1 MKPLTAELLQKF
13 DYMPDNAYLD
23 STDLQQL
30 LGTKSLGLHIR
41 HGYLPLPSERH
52 KACTPHYKAMVKDGY
67 KVHTYSSNNKKVYWR
82 IGVLRQFVKLNAD
95 THYEVLQSIL
105 QA

>member
-30 LGTKSLGLHIR
+30 LGTKCLGLHIR
-41 HGYLPLPSERH
+41 HGYLPAPSERH
-52 KACTPHYKAMVKDGY
+52 KACTPHYKARAKSGY
-67 KVHTYSSNNKKVYWR
+67 KQPTYSSNNKKSLLANGGTKTVCQTKRRYS
-82 IGVLRQFVKLNAD
+82 L
-95 THYEVLQSIL
+95 
-105 QA
+105 